1 MEAADG
7 EETAGVV
14 EAAAGVEAAARVEAA
29 AVVEAAIVVEAAC
42 VVEAASA
49 AGGAEAGAVTP
60 VPKGDTGGT
69 GVGEELGEAAELATE
84 KVLEQLLRVCERD
97 MDAADGAAAEL
108 SQHFT
113 VHPVE
118 HSLWEQETLEA
129 MNGVLFGCLE
139 PEVGAMQRKKAVYD
153 DERRL
158 SEGSDSCWSDS
169 DSSSEMRGEVDE
181 EPQVQEVAAVVVE
194 AATGARAADVMEAAA
209 VVETAVGGGAA
220 SEVEAPGAEAGTTVP
235 EGDAGGAGEV
245 EEEGEEAMMTVGKVE
260 QLLRVCEQDVNAAD
274 GAAAELSQHFTVHP
288 VEHSLWEQETLEA
301 MNGVL
306 FGCLEPEVEA
316 MQRKKAVYDHE
327 RGLSEGSDSCW
338 SDSDS
343 SSAVEGEVDEEP
355 QVQGEATAAVE
366 AEIVVEAAA
375 EVGAAAVLE
384 AAVVVEAA
392 FVVEA
397 AAGVEAAAVM
407 EAAVVVE
414 AAAAAEAAAVEAA
427 AGVEAAAVLEAT
439 AVVEA
444 AAGVEAAAVL
454 EAAAGVEAAAVLE
467 AAVVVEA
474 AAVVA
479 GRQGS
484 LQKSQRKRGLKV
496 ESALVPGGLAP
507 KRLRKEASWR
517 FNTGRRQ
524 KEGKG
529 RRRGGGAKGGQGQGR
544 WSMPGFRVDPGGVS
558 LVVGGYIVQ
567 AVQTQV
573 TIKGAAGRE
582 TWLGVDLLRGGSG
595 VKVTGWMHSGELQR
609 RAAGD
614 ADWLA
619 RLRGRARE
627 GWSVEDHSWVCSGGP
642 AVTGHGLRGAV
653 VGWYL
658 PVMVVD
664 EEKLKK
670 VGGVRVRVRMKKV
683 AVGRTAGGFE
693 QAMGIRCRQEWC
705 VHKMSR
711 RQLVNITG
719 QMVQADGGSELLV
732 EGQEVW
738 EEWTGRTVED
748 TRWRREAK
756 GQWRARKQAAVR
768 WEWTKEEERDKVYDR
783 G

>member
-1 MEAADG
+1 VVVETVVVVEAAAVAETVAVEAAAMEAAAG
-7 EETAGVV
+7 EEAAGVV
-14 EAAAGVEAAARVEAA
+14 EAAAGVGT
-29 AVVEAAIVVEAAC
+29 AIVVEAVC
-42 VVEAASA
+42 VVEAATA
-49 AGGAEAGAVTP
+49 AGGAEAGTVTP
-60 VPKGDTGGT
+60 VQEGVTGGA
-69 GVGEELGEAAELATE
+69 GVGEEFGEAAELATE
-84 KVLEQLLRVCERD
+84 KVLEQLLRVCEKD

-129 MNGVLFGCLE
+129 MNGVLFGCLD
-139 PEVGAMQRKKAVYD
+139 PEVAAMQRKKAVYD
-153 DERRL
+153 EERRL
-158 SEGSDSCWSDS
+158 SEGSDSCWSGMDS
-169 DSSSEMRGEVDE
+169 DSSSVVEEEVDG
-181 EPQVQEVAAVVVE
+181 EPRVQEVAAVVVE
-194 AATGARAADVMEAAA
+194 AGTGAEAADVMEAAA
-209 VVETAVGGGAA
+209 VVKTAVGGGTASEMEA
-220 SEVEAPGAEAGTTVP
+220 SEVETGTTVP
-235 EGDAGGAGEV
+235 EGDTGGAGEV
-245 EEEGEEAMMTVGKVE
+245 EEDGVAEMMTVGKVE
-260 QLLRVCEQDVNAAD
+260 QLLRVCELDVEAAE
-274 GAAAELSQHFTVHP
+274 GAAAELSQHFTEHP
-288 VEHSLWEQETLEA
+288 VGHSLWEQETLEA

-306 FGCLEPEVEA
+306 FGCLDLEVA
-316 MQRKKAVYDHE
+316 AGQQKKAVYDEE
-327 RGLSEGSDSCW
+327 RRMSEGSDSCW
-338 SDSDS
+338 SDADSDS
-343 SSAVEGEVDEEP
+343 SSVTEQEVDGGP
-355 QVQGEATAAVE
+355 QVQEEAT
-366 AEIVVEAAA
+366 
-375 EVGAAAVLE
+375 
-384 AAVVVEAA
+384 VVVE
-392 FVVEA
+392 VETGVEET
-397 AAGVEAAAVM
+397 AGAEAAAVP

-414 AAAAAEAAAVEAA
+414 AAAEAEAAAVEAA
-427 AGVEAAAVLEAT
+427 AGVEAAAVLEAAT
-439 AVVEA
+439 VVEVAAVEA

-454 EAAAGVEAAAVLE
+454 EAIVVVEAAAME
-467 AAVVVEA
+467 AAAGVEA

-479 GRQGS
+479 GRQGF
-484 LQKSQRKRGLKV
+484 LQKPQRKRGLKV

-507 KRLRKEASWR
+507 KRLRKEVSWR

-524 KEGKG
+524 KKGKG
-529 RRRGGGAKGGQGQGR
+529 RRRGGGVNGGRRQGR
-544 WSMPGFRVDPGGVS
+544 WSMPGFRVDPGGAG
-558 LVVGGYIVQ
+558 LIDGGYIVQ

-573 TIKGAAGRE
+573 TIQGAAGRE

-595 VKVTGWMHSGELQR
+595 TKVTGWMHSGELQR

-642 AVTGHGLRGAV
+642 AVTGHGLRGAG

-693 QAMGIRCRQEWC
+693 QAVGIRCRQEWC

-756 GQWRARKQAAVR
+756 GQWRAREQAAVR